1 MKIYQQCGLFFIP
14 NSQVYRIFFIHD
26 DNIHGKTKILD
37 TSIFSNNEFGEQFHS
52 CPIEFDQHLAL
63 ADMTIPIPGI
73 GIGITE
79 TISV

>member
-1 MKIYQQCGLFFIP
+1 MCKETFEITDMEKYNFDKRYVMSEKGY
-14 NSQVYRIFFIHD
+14 V
-26 DNIHGKTKILD
+26 
-37 TSIFSNNEFGEQFHS
+37 EFGEQFHS

>member
-1 MKIYQQCGLFFIP
+1 MWAIFHPKFPSLQ
-14 NSQVYRIFFIHD
+14 NFFIHD